1 MRSLGLTLILAL
13 LAIMAGSMAT
23 WQWIEGNFDSVL
35 GAPPTPLGERVYSDF
50 TAPDVRFIRVS
61 QNGTN
66 ASFELGPNG
75 WQAALPWVD
84 RMDPRAAVDIIG
96 FTLNLRVE
104 DFADIDKV
112 DPQKAGLRESGINI
126 RLEGAGHKILAKY
139 KLGRQTPWLATVK
152 DLEGPVP
159 TVFIQPRDENHK
171 NYVYTCTGD
180 IISLFKDNLKYL
192 RDHRPFYFNPK
203 SVQKIRLLAE
213 EGELTLGHEVE
224 NGPWRIIKPLDL
236 ATDVKSM
243 KTLIEGIFELQAI
256 KIADRTSVTLP
267 ATAALPNSRQ
277 IALSFFE
284 SDIETVLDIYPPE
297 TPDATEVRATVS
309 NRPGTVFYLPVKP
322 EANRVSLANLPLS
335 VNELRDRSLTHLE
348 LKSLRGILIQPASG
362 SEILLTHTPPQPWIA
377 NIDGHAQEANQERL
391 TALLQTAIEGQA
403 IRFETD
409 AATDFTPWGL
419 DRPIMKLRFLGA
431 NNQALELTFGR
442 DPAGGYFVNRTGT
455 PTVMRIDQA
464 LFEAIPRRPYEWRHS
479 RLWSIDRLNLRAIE
493 RKAGSEPPLMLRYDF
508 SKADP
513 WTATRDITDLTAS
526 LNPARANYM
535 LDALEGLK
543 ATRWLTPD
551 DPSALDALVTPSLTI
566 RIVEN
571 ATDDMGDRT
580 GSLITREVTL
590 APGSDAAKP
599 AFYYGRVASD
609 TNPFL
614 MDRETYE
621 KLATELIE
629 KY

>member
-1 MRSLGLTLILAL
+1 MRSLGFTLILAL
-13 LAIMAGSMAT
+13 LAIMAGGMAS
-23 WQWIEGNFDSVL
+23 WQWIEGSFDSVL
-35 GAPPTPLGERVYSDF
+35 GAPPTPVGERIYTNF
-50 TAPDVRFIRVS
+50 TAPEVKFIRVS

-75 WQAALPWVD
+75 WQAAMPWVD

-104 DFADIDKV
+104 DLADIDKV
-112 DPQKAGLRESGINI
+112 DAQKAGLRESGINI
-126 RLEGAGHKILAKY
+126 RLEGAGRQILAKY

-152 DLEGPVP
+152 DIDGPVP

-171 NYVYTCTGD
+171 NYIYSCTGD

-192 RDHRPFYFNPK
+192 RDHRPFYFSPR
-203 SVQKIRLLAE
+203 SLQKIRLRAE

-236 ATDVKSM
+236 ATDTKSM
-243 KTLIEGIFELQAI
+243 KTLIEGLFELRAV
-256 KIADRTSVTLP
+256 KIADRSSVTLP
-267 ATAALPNSRQ
+267 ATGALANSRQ
-277 IALSFFE
+277 IALSFFG
-284 SDIETVLDIYPPE
+284 SDAETVLDIYPPE
-297 TPDATEVRATVS
+297 TPEATEVRATVS

-335 VNELRDRSLTHLE
+335 VNELRDASLTHLD
-348 LKSLRGILIQPASG
+348 LKSLRGILIEPTVG
-362 SEILLTHTPPQPWIA
+362 PEILLSYTPPQPWMA
-377 NIDGHAQEANQERL
+377 TIDGRTQEANQERL

-419 DRPIMKLRFLGA
+419 DKPIMKLRFLGA
-431 NNQALELTFGR
+431 NNQALELSFGR
-442 DPAGGYFVNRTGT
+442 DPGGSYFVNRTGT

-479 RLWSIDRLNLRAIE
+479 RLWSIDRNNLMLIE
-493 RKAGSEPPLMLRYDF
+493 RTNGNESPLELRYKF
-508 SKADP
+508 SDPDP
-513 WTATRDITDLTAS
+513 WTASREGVDLTVS
-526 LNPARANYM
+526 LNPGRASYM

-551 DPSALDALVTPSLTI
+551 DPSALEALATPSLTI
-566 RIVEN
+566 RFIEK
-571 ATDDMGDRT
+571 ATDNLGDLT
-580 GSLITREVTL
+580 GLITREVTL
-590 APGSDAAKP
+590 APGSNAAKP
-599 AFYYGRVASD
+599 AFYYGRVTSD

-621 KLATELIE
+621 KLATELVE
-629 KY
+629 KF